1 MINNARAESDAMT
14 GARSGGDLKV
24 LATTERGDYE
34 HGKRQPAAPLSD
46 GEGAVYEE
54 DLEAMQR
61 HRVTNMS
68 RGSV

>member
-24 LATTERGDYE
+24 LATTERSDFD
-34 HGKRQPAAPLSD
+34 HIKRETAGPLSD
-46 GEGAVYEE
+46 GDGAAYDE
-54 DLEAMQR
+54 DLESLRQ